1 MSKRDRQPGNG
12 AEAAARPPNPSG
24 SQEDE
29 TPLWAPGKRPW
40 GPERR
45 KDPAAE
51 HRHEEARTGVAPPA
65 SVERRRP
72 PRELPPSKVVSY
84 WSEEDD

>member
-12 AEAAARPPNPSG
+12 AEAAPRPHNTSE
-24 SQEDE
+24 SQVPE
-29 TPLWAPGKRPW
+29 TPLWAPGRRPW

-45 KDPAAE
+45 KDPAAWD
-51 HRHEEARTGVAPPA
+51 RHEEARTGVAPPE

-72 PRELPPSKVVSY
+72 PRKLPPSKVVSV